1 MDTATRQDKMEL
13 DQALEFAVVSS
24 WDELV
29 HPGEAYSIHVEYS
42 NVSQA
47 PLRSVE
53 VWMIKKRGY
62 GCLVFRYSVDQPASS
77 APSSE
82 VPRMH
87 FANSYTSKILAANL
101 DFIMRN
107 QDQFSRPVDHSIH
120 GLVQVDAPSEEER
133 ASAAAWSQ
141 SGSTSLTG
149 NSGAVGHPLPN

>member
-1 MDTATRQDKMEL
+1 METCERQDKMEL
-13 DQALEFAVVSS
+13 DQALQFAVVSS

-29 HPGEAYSIHVEYS
+29 HPSEAYSIHVEYR

-77 APSSE
+77 ALRMEAPM
-82 VPRMH
+82 MH
-87 FANSYTSKILAANL
+87 FANSYDSKILAKNI

-107 QDQFSRPVDHSIH
+107 QDRFSRPTHSVH
-120 GLVQVDAPSEEER
+120 GLVQIDAPSDQDR
-133 ASAAAWSQ
+133 ANSAAWWQ
-141 SGSTSLTG
+141 SGCTSTDAKPGAASQPSL
-149 NSGAVGHPLPN
+149 N

>member
-1 MDTATRQDKMEL
+1 MEL
-13 DQALEFAVVSS
+13 DQALQFAVVSS

-29 HPGEAYSIHVEYS
+29 HPGEPYSIHVEYS

-62 GCLVFRYSVDQPASS
+62 GCLVFRYSMDQAASS
-77 APSSE
+77 SASSE
-82 VPRMH
+82 VSRMH
-87 FANSYTSKILAANL
+87 FANSYASKILAAKL

-120 GLVQVDAPSEEER
+120 GLVQIGAPSEEER

-141 SGSTSLTG
+141 SGSANFTG
-149 NSGAVGHPLPN
+149 NSGTLGYPLPN